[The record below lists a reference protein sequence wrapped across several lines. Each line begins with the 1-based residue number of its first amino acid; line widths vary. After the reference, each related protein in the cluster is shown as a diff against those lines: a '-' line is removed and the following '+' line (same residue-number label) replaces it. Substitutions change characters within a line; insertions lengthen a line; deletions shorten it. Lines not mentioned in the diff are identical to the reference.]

1 MALVTVLL
9 SLSLILLLLVSLSVP
24 FIKTNFLFRL
34 TASSHK
40 TLGSFVTDS
49 VTFGV
54 LGYCTAG
61 VDVSA
66 LGLVHADVTP
76 AECSKP
82 HLGYMFDST
91 VAQALQ
97 VSGFE
102 NLISHTLTAVLAL
115 HPIVVAL
122 TFLALVASLVMYR
135 RGSYWTSCVPSVAM
149 CLFVTLPT
157 TLVAGIDYGLV
168 GDVANHV
175 HNDTDGMLT
184 ISSGRAGG
192 MTLGAAILLWIAN
205 VVVVVLYHK
214 HRTPA
219 GGDRRPQSTPRF
231 FSHFISSLTV
241 F

>member
-1 MALVTVLL
+1 MFSIPSVALTPVRLMALVTVLL
-9 SLSLILLLLVSLSVP
+9 SLSFILLLLVTLSVP
-24 FIKTNFLFRL
+24 IIKSNFLFRL

-40 TLGSFVTDS
+40 ILGSSVTDS

-54 LGYCTAG
+54 FGYCTAG
-61 VDVSA
+61 VDVSV
-66 LGLVHADVTP
+66 LGLVHADVTT

-82 HLGYMFDST
+82 RLGYMFDST

-102 NLISHTLTAVLAL
+102 NLISHTLTAVLTL
-115 HPIVVAL
+115 HPI
-122 TFLALVASLVMYR
+122 
-135 RGSYWTSCVPSVAM
+135 GSYWSSCVPSVAM
-149 CLFVTLPT
+149 CLLVTLPT

-184 ISSGRAGG
+184 ISRGRAAG

-205 VVVVVLYHK
+205 VIVVVLSH
-214 HRTPA
+214 TTA
-219 GGDRRPQSTPRF
+219 RPREEAVVLRVLPDP
-231 FSHFISSLTV
+231 
-241 F
+241 